1 MTPSKTLIAGLAA
14 VFAIFLTGC
23 SLFSSQ
29 PTPTP
34 APTPSPTVRSTAGT
48 SISFATATP
57 TLAPHYVKSITLVAP
72 IGEPK
77 DWTPAGLT
85 WKGIQAEA
93 TRIRATASLQEP
105 ASNEELATDLDA
117 AAQADN
123 AVVVTVGPAADPAV
137 QVAAAAHPATQFLE
151 MDAVVPDSAPGN
163 VHGLAF
169 DEATAGYL
177 GGYVAA
183 AFADSGSGAGSI
195 GMVGDTKT
203 DVRSAN
209 YEAGFRGGAAEESPD
224 IAVSLA
230 YVGTPDSPDRG
241 RVAASGLVEAG
252 STVIMAMPSL
262 SGIGALR
269 EACAGKAQVVAVGTD
284 AWQTVP
290 DIQPCLIVSV
300 MNRYDVAVTAA
311 IDTANSGDTIPR
323 VTVNDVANGGI
334 ALSEFHA
341 TLPADVPAKLAAVI
355 AKLKAGPPRPSPAPP
370 TATPSAPGR
379 ASPGSGA

>member
-1 MTPSKTLIAGLAA
+1 MTLSKTLIAGLASGA
-14 VFAIFLTGC
+14 LGIIIAGC
-23 SLFSSQ
+23 SLISPQ
-29 PTPTP
+29 PTS

-57 TLAPHYVKSITLVAP
+57 TEAPHLVKTITLVAP

-93 TRIRATASLQEP
+93 ARVGATASLQEP
-105 ASNEELATDLDA
+105 RSTEELSTDLDA
-117 AAQADN
+117 AAQDDS

-137 QVAAAAHPATQFLE
+137 QVAAAAHPAAQFLE
-151 MDAVVPDSAPGN
+151 VDVVVPDSAPGN

-169 DEATAGYL
+169 DEAEAGYL

-183 AFADSGSGAGSI
+183 AFADSGSGSGSI

-209 YEAGFRGGAAEESPD
+209 YEAGFRSGAAQESPD
-224 IAVSLA
+224 IAVSVA

-241 RVAASGLVEAG
+241 RVAATGLVEGG
-252 STVIMAMPSL
+252 STVIMALPSL

-269 EACAGKAQVVAVGTD
+269 EACAGKAQVVAVDTD

-290 DIQPCLIVSV
+290 DIQPCLVVSV
-300 MNRYDVAVTAA
+300 MKRYDVAVADA

-323 VTVNDVANGGI
+323 VTVSDVAGGGI

-341 TLPADVPAKLAAVI
+341 TLPEGVPAKLAVVI
-355 AKLKAGPPRPSPAPP
+355 ATLKAGPPRPSPAPP
-370 TATPSAPGR
+370 TATPSASAN
-379 ASPGSGA
+379 ASTGSGA